1 MVKAQV
7 KKSATLLKI
16 YYFSSTFQIIS
27 VGLKQI
33 VLLFIETGFINA
45 ILSKINSHI
54 Q

>member
-33 VLLFIETGFINA
+33 MLLFIETGFINA